1 MKFLFYFSIGW
12 MVWMALQTFF
22 QWFKRFMEN
31 EHCPICG
38 TEMELSLYKHNGADV
53 YICPRTGCKGDNI
66 QRLDRLHDKINK
78 K

>member
-1 MKFLFYFSIGW
+1 
-12 MVWMALQTFF
+12 
-22 QWFKRFMEN
+22 MEN